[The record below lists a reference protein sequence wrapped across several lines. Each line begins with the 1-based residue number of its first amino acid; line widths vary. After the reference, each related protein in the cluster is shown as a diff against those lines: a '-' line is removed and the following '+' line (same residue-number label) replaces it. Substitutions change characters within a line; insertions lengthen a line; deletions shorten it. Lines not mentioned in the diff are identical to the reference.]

1 MVFQPNSHRRVWEFG
16 CETLQLWRENL
27 PRLIVTSSFSPFSH
41 FWQDKQA
48 AMSLARQTSM
58 SPRSLHQVNRAET
71 RNRSSFFFFFFVA
84 RWSPPVRGGQ
94 IFIRRLV
101 LCEGGEAGG
110 RPQSSI
116 AAQCDIDWNKRG
128 HGLTRDRPHHSPHA
142 PLHLDHVESRSVQ
155 VAVSL
160 LCFTFSPQPVKH
172 CAEETSVA
180 LTAQTA
186 LHPDYQSAC
195 GQMVSDE
202 LSANTYAHTQKCFSP
217 NTPSLSLISHSRSS
231 RVKKIV
237 YSWGLEC
244 LQLRGRRTQVH
255 REDLTVQ
262 PDVCGHH
269 RIFVK
274 SRGLIISTYHLF
286 L

>member
-1 MVFQPNSHRRVWEFG
+1 MGVWVWNV
-16 CETLQLWRENL
+16 TALVWKPPTAHSYQQLF
-27 PRLIVTSSFSPFSH
+27 SFRPLLAGQAGGHVLSQANQHVSERPSPS
-41 FWQDKQA
+41 QQSGDQE
-48 AMSLARQTSM
+48 
-58 SPRSLHQVNRAET
+58 QVVIF
-71 RNRSSFFFFFFVA
+71 FFFFFFVA
-84 RWSPPVRGGQ
+84 RWSPPVHGGQ

-101 LCEGGEAGG
+101 PCEGGEAGG
-110 RPQSSI
+110 RPWSSI
-116 AAQCDIDWNKRG
+116 APQCDIDWNKRG

-142 PLHLDHVESRSVQ
+142 PLHLDHVESRSVL

-160 LCFTFSPQPVKH
+160 LCFTFSPQLVKH

-217 NTPSLSLISHSRSS
+217 NTPSLSLISHGQSS

-244 LQLRGRRTQVH
+244 LQLRGRRTHVH

-262 PDVCGHH
+262 PDVCGNH